1 MPTIEPNSIESES
14 VRAQALH
21 PWPAETCF
29 HYVVIVMK
37 TVVRTVQVIGTT
49 TAKNP
54 SSMPFLEA
62 GVTFSSGLEALN
74 RYYVGWLLRWLKRKP
89 PTRRGVFS
97 LEPPM
102 FRLWQAIFNFRNHL
116 FAGVQQN
123 FDDQLNTPS
132 GKLIF
137 HSLAAGLG
145 FLTRPSH

>member
-14 VRAQALH
+14 VRAETLH

-29 HYVVIVMK
+29 HCVVIVMK
-37 TVVRTVQVIGTT
+37 TVVRTVDVIGTT

-89 PTRRGVFS
+89 PARRGVFS
-97 LEPPM
+97 LDEPPM
-102 FRLWQAIFNFRNHL
+102 SDFGRQYSTFATTFLLASSKTLTISSTRRLESSFSIPWQPVSPF
-116 FAGVQQN
+116 
-123 FDDQLNTPS
+123 
-132 GKLIF
+132 
-137 HSLAAGLG
+137 
-145 FLTRPSH
+145 